1 MNIVREGYTDF
12 YKAVCVW
19 NHKKNFTTFKR
30 LFAVCGAPWA
40 HSWKKLWFIVKNTAN
55 GRYKEIEKISNYLL
69 TKRVKCAIINTSNE
83 GEMN

>member
-30 LFAVCGAPWA
+30 LFAVCGKPWA
-40 HSWKKLWFIVKNTAN
+40 HSWQKLWFVVKNTAN
-55 GRYKEIEKISNYLL
+55 GRYKEIEKNFKLPNDKAKEI
-69 TKRVKCAIINTSNE
+69 
-83 GEMN
+83 

>member
-30 LFAVCGAPWA
+30 LFAVCG
-40 HSWKKLWFIVKNTAN
+40 L
-55 GRYKEIEKISNYLL
+55 R
-69 TKRVKCAIINTSNE
+69 
-83 GEMN
+83 

>member
-30 LFAVCGAPWA
+30 LFAVCGEPWA
-40 HSWKKLWFIVKNTAN
+40 HSWQ
-55 GRYKEIEKISNYLL
+55 
-69 TKRVKCAIINTSNE
+69 
-83 GEMN
+83 